1 MKTVDYLDQAKLAL
15 GVQSDY
21 ALAGRL
27 GITRGYV
34 SNLRR
39 KNQTLSD
46 ELAVQIAQIIN
57 VPAPL
62 VLADAH
68 VERETNPTL
77 KAAWEKMATMLNTV
91 KMESIEGFNLLLDLA
106 VGGQKAK
113 I

>member
-1 MKTVDYLDQAKLAL
+1 MKTPDYLNQAKLSL
-15 GVQSDY
+15 GVESDY
-21 ALAGRL
+21 ALAARLSVSRSYMSRLRL
-27 GITRGYV
+27 GR
-34 SNLRR
+34 N
-39 KNQTLSD
+39 TLSD